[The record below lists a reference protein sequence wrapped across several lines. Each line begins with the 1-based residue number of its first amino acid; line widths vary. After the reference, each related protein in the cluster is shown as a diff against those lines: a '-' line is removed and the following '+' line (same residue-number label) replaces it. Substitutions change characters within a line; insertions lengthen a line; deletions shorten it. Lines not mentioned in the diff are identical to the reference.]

1 MGPFWAG
8 LAAYH
13 FLPFLRRTT
22 VVPPAKGGVTARHD
36 AGGGRYAIEAKAP
49 RSFDAAS
56 HRHRFAPCFLR

>member
-22 VVPPAKGGVTARHD
+22 VVPPAKGSNRKAGTLLRRRHP
-36 AGGGRYAIEAKAP
+36 EASTP
-49 RSFDAAS
+49 FLNC
-56 HRHRFAPCFLR
+56 HRFAPCFLR

>member
-13 FLPFLRRTT
+13 FLPLL
-22 VVPPAKGGVTARHD
+22 TAE
-36 AGGGRYAIEAKAP
+36 GKAP

-56 HRHRFAPCFLR
+56 DRHRFAPCFLR

>member
-13 FLPFLRRTT
+13 FLPLLRRRPS
-22 VVPPAKGGVTARHD
+22 PPPGEGKCDRKARR
-36 AGGGRYAIEAKAP
+36 GGGRYAIEAKAP
-49 RSFDAAS
+49 RSFDAAP